1 MHEVKLRTQVHYE
14 EDDEVEEQSLLRDG
28 GRSRY
33 PQRVWDDIEAA
44 LAEEGPGTPHE
55 VVMKEMEEW
64 LIALRASRSTG
75 RM

>member
-14 EDDEVEEQSLLRDG
+14 EDDEGEEQSLLRDG

-44 LAEEGPGTPHE
+44 LAEEGPGIPHE
-55 VVMKEMEEW
+55 VVMKEVGEW
-64 LIALRASRSTG
+64 LNEIRQRRSNGG
-75 RM
+75 R

>member
-1 MHEVKLRTQVHYE
+1 MKLRTQVDYE
-14 EDDEVEEQSLLRDG
+14 EDDSEDAPVLRDG

-64 LIALRASRSTG
+64 LTALRASRSTG

>member
-1 MHEVKLRTQVHYE
+1 MHEMKLRTQVDYE
-14 EDDEVEEQSLLRDG
+14 EDDGEGAPVLRDG

>member
-1 MHEVKLRTQVHYE
+1 MHEVKLRTQVRYE
-14 EDDEVEEQSLLRDG
+14 EDDSEDAPLLRDG

-55 VVMKEMEEW
+55 VVMKEMKEW